1 MSWETKIPARFI
13 DFGNK
18 VLQSNNYIFG
28 IKLISSAGGS
38 GTWMYI
44 DENENIVDLPDRYFE
59 HHPTYKNIAEQSTEG
74 ETVNLVK
81 IPMFF
86 IRTDSTKTKFW
97 IAPDPREGIV
107 SETEKE
113 RAVEELKQRGFRV
126 HPAFLTGNIGETS
139 KKEYD
144 YILIGAY
151 PLSKNDNNMALSSG
165 ETFAL
170 INEQASNYEKYC
182 LNRNVSGSEGYHMWN
197 IYEVSAIQ
205 MLMMLQCKSTNFQKY
220 YGSGRV
226 NSSTIGQNGDAT
238 TDGPATA
245 KWKGIYCL
253 WGNAWQIVD
262 GIKTNANN
270 MLCLYGGDGTK
281 EYGTTDIQVPC
292 RMNENDTFA
301 EGVNSG
307 FYSKK
312 LLDVGARYDTSDLFL
327 PDFSSLTG
335 RIELGT
341 YSDYVYCPTGT
352 TEKLCAV
359 GGDFNSKDEAGLFAY
374 NFDIDPS
381 KTYNNVTSRLAKY

>member
-44 DENENIVDLPDRYFE
+44 DENENIVDLPEDYFK
-59 HHPTYKNIAEQSTEG
+59 HHPTYKNIAEQNTEG

-86 IRTDSTKTKFW
+86 IRTDNTETKFW

-151 PLSKNDNNMALSSG
+151 PLAKNENNMALSSG

-170 INEQASNYEKYC
+170 INDQASNYEKYC

-205 MLMMLQCKSTNFQKY
+205 MLMMLQCKSTNFQKH

-226 NSSTIGQNGDAT
+226 NSTTIGQNGDAT

-262 GIKTNANN
+262 GIKTDANN

-381 KTYNNVTSRLAKY
+381 KEYDNVTSRLAKY